1 MANYITTVKAPA
13 LALTPTQFSQIH
25 FDLYNAQL
33 RVYFNTVDAANA
45 QTQQAV
51 NSLNTMVWLGL

>member
-1 MANYITTVKAPA
+1 MIQQLLLV
-13 LALTPTQFSQIH
+13 LVFLFLHQQFSQIH